1 MQNIIE
7 CNNLTHYYG
16 ERKVFENFS
25 FSIPKGKI
33 IGLLGKNGVGKSTTI
48 NILMGY
54 IQPTSG
60 ECLVYGENS
69 YELSAKT
76 KAKIGLLHEGHIQY
90 DFMSIAELEEFY
102 SEFFKDTWKKELY
115 YKLVDKLKVPYSQI
129 IKNLSCGQRSQVVLG
144 LIFAQDAELL
154 ILDDYSMGLDVGYRT
169 LFLEYL
175 KEYVVKYN
183 KTVLITSH
191 IMQDLEEI
199 VDDIIILDKEQEIL
213 HTSLKKFTKN
223 FKKYTIYNLNK
234 EIDNKDHTVV
244 NYEDFDDFT
253 NIFSF
258 KNKEEVC
265 KYLQDKKFE
274 YKNIEEVPMNFEKA
288 FMGYTGKYE

>member
-7 CNNLTHYYG
+7 CKNLTHYYG

-60 ECLVYGENS
+60 ECLVYKEKS
-69 YELSAKT
+69 HELSPST
-76 KAKIGLLHEGHIQY
+76 KAKIGLLHEGHVQY
-90 DFMSIAELEEFY
+90 DFMSIEELEKFH
-102 SEFFKDTWKKELY
+102 SKFFPKTWKKELY
-115 YKLVDKLKVPYSQI
+115 YNLVDKLKVPYSQT

-144 LIFAQDAELL
+144 LIFAQDPELL

-175 KEYVVKYN
+175 KEYVVNYN

-213 HTSLKKFTKN
+213 HTNLKEFMKTFKKFTLKN
-223 FKKYTIYNLNK
+223 PSSKLK
-234 EIDNKDHTVV
+234 EKNQIIT
-244 NYEDFDDFT
+244 NYEEFDKHT
-253 NIFSF
+253 NIFTF
-258 KNKEEVC
+258 KEKNDLLLYLEQNKISYES
-265 KYLQDKKFE
+265 
-274 YKNIEEVPMNFEKA
+274 IETIKMDFEKA
-288 FMGYTGKYE
+288 FMGYTGRYE

>member
-54 IQPTSG
+54 IQPTNG

-115 YKLVDKLKVPYSQI
+115 YKLVDKLKVPYSQT

-234 EIDNKDHTVV
+234 AINNKDHTVV

>member
-1 MQNIIE
+1 MENIIE
-7 CNNLTHYYG
+7 CKNLTHYYG

-60 ECLVYGENS
+60 ECLVYGEKS
-69 YELSAKT
+69 YELTPKT

-90 DFMSIAELEEFY
+90 DFMSIEELEEFH
-102 SEFFKDTWKKELY
+102 SAFFPKTWKKELY
-115 YKLVDKLKVPYSQI
+115 YNLVDKLKVPYSQT

-169 LFLEYL
+169 LFIEYL
-175 KEYVVKYN
+175 KEYVVKYK

-199 VDDIIILDKEQEIL
+199 VDDVIILDKEQEIL
-213 HTSLKKFTKN
+213 HSNLKEFMNTFKKFTIYQPS
-223 FKKYTIYNLNK
+223 KKIN
-234 EIDNKDHTVV
+234 EKDEVIT
-244 NYEDFDDFT
+244 NYEEFSKYT

-258 KNKEEVC
+258 KDENTLIN
-265 KYLQDKKFE
+265 YLDKKE
-274 YKNIEEVPMNFEKA
+274 ISYEKIESLPMDFEKA
-288 FMGYTGKYE
+288 FMGYTGRYE

>member
-7 CNNLTHYYG
+7 CKNLTHYYG
-16 ERKVFENFS
+16 ERKIFENFS

-54 IQPTSG
+54 IKPTSG
-60 ECLVYGENS
+60 ECLVYKEKS
-69 YELSAKT
+69 HELSPDT
-76 KAKIGLLHEGHIQY
+76 KSKIGLLHEGHIQY
-90 DFMSIAELEEFY
+90 DFMSIEEIERFH
-102 SEFFKDTWKKELY
+102 SKFFPKTWKKELY
-115 YKLVDKLKVPYSQI
+115 YNLVDKLKVPYSQT

-144 LIFAQDAELL
+144 LIFAQDPELL

-175 KEYVVKYN
+175 KEYVVNYN
-183 KTVLITSH
+183 KTVLMTSH

-213 HTSLKKFTKN
+213 HTNLKEFMKTFKKFTLKN
-223 FKKYTIYNLNK
+223 PSSKLK
-234 EIDNKDHTVV
+234 EKNQIIT
-244 NYEDFDDFT
+244 NYEEFANHT
-253 NIFSF
+253 NIFTF
-258 KNKEEVC
+258 KEKSELIS
-265 KYLQDKKFE
+265 YLQDNKISYE
-274 YKNIEEVPMNFEKA
+274 SMENIKMDFEKA
-288 FMGYTGKYE
+288 FMGYTGRYE